1 MNFDKLDQCLIP
13 SKINIMPRR
22 IILLDDH
29 NMIRKGMKLFLQL
42 NLGCENITETGSCSE
57 LLITL
62 KQTAYTHLIL
72 DIILTDGNALEIIPT
87 IRNLYPNL
95 KILVFSM
102 QPPEVYGEA
111 LKQYGIRHYVSKTAS
126 EEEILNS
133 LQDFMENKPRLVRD
147 TDANGNQNPF
157 SLLSPRELEILHYV
171 LKGVG
176 TKQISDMLNIK
187 MNTVSTLKFRIYE
200 KTGTSNIRELIEL
213 AILYNVNF

>member
-1 MNFDKLDQCLIP
+1 
-13 SKINIMPRR
+13 MPRR

-62 KQTAYTHLIL
+62 KKNAFTHLIL

-102 QPPEVYGEA
+102 QPQEVYGEA
-111 LKQYGIRHYVSKTAS
+111 MKQYGIRHYVSKTAS
-126 EEEILNS
+126 EDDILTS
-133 LQDFMENKPRLVRD
+133 LQDFMENKPRNSREL
-147 TDANGNQNPF
+147 DAGRNQNPF

-200 KTGTSNIRELIEL
+200 KTGTSNIRDLIEL

>member
-1 MNFDKLDQCLIP
+1 
-13 SKINIMPRR
+13 MPRR

-62 KQTAYTHLIL
+62 KKAAYTHLIL

-87 IRNLYPNL
+87 IRNLYPGL

-126 EEEILNS
+126 EDEILS
-133 LQDFMENKPRLVRD
+133 ALQDFMENKPRASREP
-147 TDANGNQNPF
+147 DANGNLNPF

>member
-1 MNFDKLDQCLIP
+1 
-13 SKINIMPRR
+13 MPRR

-126 EEEILNS
+126 EDDILS
-133 LQDFMENKPRLVRD
+133 ALQDFMENKPRLAREPD
-147 TDANGNQNPF
+147 MNGNLNPF

>member
-1 MNFDKLDQCLIP
+1 MNFDKLGQCLIP

-62 KQTAYTHLIL
+62 KQAAYTHLIL

>member
-1 MNFDKLDQCLIP
+1 MSYTI
-13 SKINIMPRR
+13 KINIMPRR

-62 KQTAYTHLIL
+62 KQAAYTHLIL

>member
-1 MNFDKLDQCLIP
+1 
-13 SKINIMPRR
+13 MPRR

-62 KQTAYTHLIL
+62 KKNAYTHLIL

-102 QPPEVYGEA
+102 QPQEVYGEA

-126 EEEILNS
+126 EDDILAS
-133 LQDFMENKPRLVRD
+133 LQDFMENKPRAVREVD
-147 TDANGNQNPF
+147 SSGNQNPF

>member
-1 MNFDKLDQCLIP
+1 
-13 SKINIMPRR
+13 MPRR

-62 KQTAYTHLIL
+62 KKNAYTHLIL

-126 EEEILNS
+126 EEDILTA
-133 LQDFMENKPRLVRD
+133 LQDFMENKPRLVREP
-147 TDANGNQNPF
+147 DANGNQNPF

>member
-1 MNFDKLDQCLIP
+1 
-13 SKINIMPRR
+13 MPRR

>member
-1 MNFDKLDQCLIP
+1 
-13 SKINIMPRR
+13 MPRR

-62 KQTAYTHLIL
+62 KNNIYTHLIL

-87 IRNLYPNL
+87 IRNLYPTL

-126 EEEILNS
+126 EEDILS
-133 LQDFMENKPRLVRD
+133 ALQDFMENKPRSVREP
-147 TDANGNQNPF
+147 DASGNQNPF

>member
-1 MNFDKLDQCLIP
+1 
-13 SKINIMPRR
+13 MPRR

-62 KQTAYTHLIL
+62 KQAAYTHLIL

-133 LQDFMENKPRLVRD
+133 LQDFMENKPRMVRD

>member
-1 MNFDKLDQCLIP
+1 
-13 SKINIMPRR
+13 MPRR

-62 KQTAYTHLIL
+62 KKNAYTHLIL

-87 IRNLYPNL
+87 IRSLYPNL

-102 QPPEVYGEA
+102 QPQEVYGEA

-126 EEEILNS
+126 EDDILTS
-133 LQDFMENKPRLVRD
+133 LQDFMENKPRNTREH
-147 TDANGNQNPF
+147 DAGGNQNPF

>member
-1 MNFDKLDQCLIP
+1 
-13 SKINIMPRR
+13 MPRR

-62 KQTAYTHLIL
+62 KQAAYTHLIL

>member
-1 MNFDKLDQCLIP
+1 
-13 SKINIMPRR
+13 MPRR

-62 KQTAYTHLIL
+62 KKNAYTHLIL

-87 IRNLYPNL
+87 IRTLYPNL

-102 QPPEVYGEA
+102 QPQEVYGEA

-126 EEEILNS
+126 EDDILTS
-133 LQDFMENKPRLVRD
+133 LQDFMENKPRNSREL
-147 TDANGNQNPF
+147 DAGGNQNPF